1 MGIKVEF
8 RGRVE
13 RGANVA
19 TAENDVRYA
28 HIPVSVAVSDKG
40 DESPVNLFV
49 KDIGDNT
56 FGSIIMNLKK
66 DDIVH
71 VSGELF
77 IRNESVNESDRE
89 VSKMYL
95 DVFVGM
101 IKLVN

>member
-19 TAENDVRYA
+19 TSETGVRYA
-28 HIPVSVAVSDKG
+28 YIPVNVAVSDKG
-40 DESPVNLFV
+40 EESVINLFV
-49 KDIGDNT
+49 KDTGDNT
-56 FGSIIMNLKK
+56 FGSIVMNLKK
-66 DDIVH
+66 GDIVH

-77 IRNESVNESDRE
+77 IRNESVDESDRK
-89 VSKMYL
+89 VSKMYF

-101 IKLVN
+101 IKSV

>member
-1 MGIKVEF
+1 MGLKVEF

-19 TAENDVRYA
+19 TDENGVRYA
-28 HIPVSVAVSDKG
+28 YIPVRVAVSDKG
-40 DESPVNLFV
+40 DESVFNLFV
-49 KDIGDNT
+49 KDTGDNT
-56 FGSIIMNLKK
+56 FGSIVMNLKK

-77 IRNESVNESDRE
+77 IRNESVDESDRK

-101 IKLVN
+101 IKSV